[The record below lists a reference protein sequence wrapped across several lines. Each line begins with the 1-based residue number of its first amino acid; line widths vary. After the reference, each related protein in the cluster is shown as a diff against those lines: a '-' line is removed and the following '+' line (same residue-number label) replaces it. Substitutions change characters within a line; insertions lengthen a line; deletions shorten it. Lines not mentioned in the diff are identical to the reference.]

1 MKMVSATTSDRT
13 FANRMTIPKDKIAAA
28 SSTLV
33 ANYHDATTV
42 IREAAINGLEA
53 IEGIENGHVTV
64 TIDPIREYSATEGSV
79 SPFAHADK
87 SIVSANVTITDNG
100 CGMSPD
106 FVRNGLVKIKVS
118 TKDND
123 ETKGGGHG
131 IGSKG
136 ALAYADTVAWRTT
149 KDGETTTVV
158 LGRDSREGFGFDDP
172 VTVETGEANGTTV
185 TFTVSGATYRDISR
199 TIEKNFTA
207 YMDPETLTVTM
218 DGAEIP
224 VGTMFRGENFY
235 RINDNLSFVVE
246 ESEFR
251 NGSEDKVLFYGAP
264 YPVPRDGL
272 GLSYTYRNAVEDW
285 IRDNHLDG
293 ALRFDSLGEDHFYSG
308 PRGRRAT
315 TKTKVFTVNID
326 SLHGKVFPLPNR
338 EAIQNTEDVR
348 KGIDDLV
355 KTAVKDVLD
364 AGLADVRS
372 AKTTEEWREKWKE
385 FTSNEIVTQTWT
397 SMGTDIF
404 VSAEPI
410 GRYAPT
416 KDCIFGEFEDG
427 EKILVLDDAFG
438 VRNTQNTMN
447 PIFKGLNYFLGVEN
461 SSKMCEYSYMCDT
474 VEEFIGVDADYVTSK
489 NTFFGYASAMPD
501 SVEKTTKAVIEFITG
516 ATVVERN
523 MEAMRE
529 TLMSTAR
536 KEVGKSAPATYIEV
550 YLPDS
555 ETPKRVANASG
566 LYSIIDK
573 HGYEG
578 YVASETPLGDPRIPY
593 RYADAV
599 EHNDELKQSIFDAFE
614 SNKWMVIRFI
624 GYEGESTKE
633 SLGKRYGFWS
643 SVSTTNVEKAVLQGI
658 ANHCGVTMQ
667 RAADARFMHDNNVSV
682 NDMARFIESVTLAS
696 EEEISE
702 FTSDAKKVFG
712 VAFEEPKDNPAFIDP
727 YTACFLPSGFS
738 TGTAPSL
745 DLIEMTRQMVAAS
758 NIENS
763 RMDRAVFTER
773 FLHMAPLVRQMV
785 ESTAEAYPQPE
796 FEEEKAA

>member
-1 MKMVSATTSDRT
+1 MKMVSTTTSDRT

-53 IEGIENGHVTV
+53 IEGIEGGHVTV
-64 TIDPIREYSATEGSV
+64 TIDPIREYSATEGPV
-79 SPFAHADK
+79 SPFAPADK

-149 KDGETTTVV
+149 KDGKTTTVV

-172 VTVETGEANGTTV
+172 VTVETGEPNGTTV

-207 YMDPETLTVTM
+207 YMNPETLTVTM

-224 VGTMFRGENFY
+224 VGGMFRGDNFY
-235 RINDNLSFVVE
+235 RINDSLSFVVE
-246 ESEFR
+246 ESEFGNR
-251 NGSEDKVLFYGAP
+251 SEDKVLFYGAP
-264 YPVPRDGL
+264 YPVPSNGF
-272 GLSYTYRNAVEDW
+272 GLSHTYRNAVDNW
-285 IRDNHLDG
+285 IHENNLDG
-293 ALRFDSLGEDHFYSG
+293 ALRFDALGEDHFYSTV
-308 PRGRRAT
+308 RT
-315 TKTKVFTVNID
+315 SVTKKKVFTVNID

-355 KTAVKDVLD
+355 ENAVKSTLD
-364 AGLADVRS
+364 AGLNDVRS
-372 AKTTEEWREKWKE
+372 AKTTEEWRKKWKE
-385 FTSNEIVTQTWT
+385 FTSNGIVMQTYA
-397 SMGTDIF
+397 SMGTKVF
-404 VSAEPI
+404 APAEPI

-438 VRNTQNTMN
+438 ARNTQNTMN
-447 PIFKGLNYFLGVEN
+447 SIFRGLNYFLGIEN
-461 SSKMCEYSYMCDT
+461 SSKMCDYSYMCDT
-474 VEEFIGVDADYVTSK
+474 VEEFIGVDADYVTNK

-501 SVEKTTKAVIEFITG
+501 DVEKTTKSVVEFITG

-523 MEAMRE
+523 MEAMRK

-536 KEVGKSAPATYIEV
+536 KEVGKSTPATYIEV

-555 ETPKRVANASG
+555 ETPKKVANASG

-573 HGYEG
+573 HDYDGYI
-578 YVASETPLGDPRIPY
+578 VSESPIGDPRIPY

-599 EHNDELKQSIFDAFE
+599 ERNDELKQSIFDAFE
-614 SNKWMVIRFI
+614 SNKWMVIRFV
-624 GYEGESTKE
+624 GYEGESTME
-633 SLGKRYGFWS
+633 SLGKRYGFYYPK
-643 SVSTTNVEKAVLQGI
+643 STTDVENAVLQGI
-658 ANHCGVTMQ
+658 AKYCGVSMQ

-682 NDMARFIESVTLAS
+682 SDMARFIESVTLAS
-696 EEEISE
+696 KDEISE
-702 FTSDAKKVFG
+702 FTSDMKKVFG
-712 VAFEEPKDNPAFIDP
+712 VVFEEPKDNPAFIDP

-738 TGTAPSL
+738 TGDPAAL
-745 DLIEMTRQMVAAS
+745 DLIEMTRKMVTAS
-758 NIENS
+758 NTEDT
-763 RMDRAVFTER
+763 RFMDRAVFTER

-785 ESTAEAYPQPE
+785 ESTAESYPQPE
-796 FEEEKAA
+796 FEEEAA